1 MAGYLRNFFRDA
13 LGIFSRELKL
23 LVTDGGV
30 MIIFVVA
37 GFLYPLLY
45 NYIYKNGVLEDT
57 PIAVV
62 DNSCSSVS
70 RRYLREV
77 DATRELKIAYH
88 CTDMNEARELFQAR
102 KVNGIIYI
110 PADFDDALA
119 RGETAKFSIYADMS
133 SFLYYKNLLIGS
145 EFVMLQEINDIKIER
160 YSFEG
165 MTDQEADQSVYTVRY
180 DENNPYNPAFS
191 YSIFLI
197 SAILMLIIQQ
207 VMFYGM
213 SLAAGTMREENR
225 SFATL
230 PGAMRN
236 RGVGRIVL
244 GRGLVYWLMFMAIG
258 LWITTVVPAIFRFP
272 QRGDF
277 WDIAYLVFIFVTDC
291 VFFSM
296 TWSTFI
302 TRRESVFLL
311 LLFISPVCVFL
322 TGCSWPSCAFPT
334 FWKYFS
340 YIFPGTFGARA
351 FINMNTAG
359 ADLVTEL
366 DLVRAIHI
374 QTMVY
379 FVTACVAVYLE
390 NFVIRHRDEINR
402 ALIEAHARRRAR
414 IQEHGEKLAERLERI
429 RRS

>member
-1 MAGYLRNFFRDA
+1 MAGYIRNFFRDA

-57 PIAVV
+57 PVAVV

-119 RGETAKFSIYADMS
+119 RGETARFSIYADMS
-133 SFLYYKNLLIGS
+133 SFLYYQNLLIGS

-230 PGAMRN
+230 PGTMRN

-379 FVTACVAVYLE
+379 FITACVAVYLE

-402 ALIEAHARRRAR
+402 ALIEANARRRAR

>member
-1 MAGYLRNFFRDA
+1 MAGRVRDFFRDA
-13 LGIFSRELKL
+13 LSIFSRELKL

-45 NYIYKNGVLEDT
+45 NYIYKNGVLEET
-57 PIAVV
+57 PVAVV
-62 DNSCSSVS
+62 DNSCSSLS
-70 RRYLREV
+70 RRFIREI
-77 DATRELKIAYH
+77 DATREVHITQH
-88 CTDMNEARELFQAR
+88 CADMNEARELFRDR

-110 PADFDDALA
+110 PADFDDAVA
-119 RGETAKFSIYADMS
+119 REETARFSIYADMS

-145 EFVMLQEINDIKIER
+145 EFVMLQEINNIKVER
-160 YSFEG
+160 YAFDG
-165 MTDQEADQSVYTVRY
+165 MTDQEADQSVYSVRY
-180 DENNPYNPAFS
+180 DENNPYNRAFS

-230 PGAMRN
+230 PGTMRG

-244 GRGLVYWLMFMAIG
+244 GRGLVYWLMFVAIG
-258 LWITTVVPAIFRFP
+258 LWITTVVPAIFKFP

-277 WDIAYLVFIFVTDC
+277 WDIAYLVCIFVTDC

-296 TWSTFI
+296 TWSTFV

-311 LLFISPVCVFL
+311 LLFVSPVCVFL

-340 YIFPGTFGARA
+340 YLFPGTFGARA

-359 ADLVTEL
+359 ADLVSEL
-366 DLVRAIHI
+366 DLIRALHI
-374 QTMVY
+374 QTIVY
-379 FVTACVAVYLE
+379 FITACVAVYLE

-402 ALIEAHARRRAR
+402 AIIEAHTRRHER
-414 IQEHGEKLAERLERI
+414 IQEHGERLAERLKQI
-429 RRS
+429 RKS